1 MNIGRNVLI
10 WLVIL
15 VIGLVVLQSLFG
27 NSITSNSSK
36 IAISQFE
43 DLVDQGQVT
52 EVVIQ
57 GTTASGGS
65 AAGRR
70 FTAEIPPGGM
80 ELFLS
85 KMDSSGITY
94 EYSPPSGFAFG
105 QLFAYLL
112 PILLLVGFWVFMM
125 RQMQGRGG
133 GGMGFGKS
141 KAKLLTQDMHRAMF
155 TDVAGVEEAKADVEE
170 IVDFLR
176 DPQKFQRLGGK
187 IPKGVLMV
195 GPPGT
200 GKTLLAKAIAG
211 EANVPFFTIS
221 GSDFVE
227 MFVGVGASRVRDMF
241 EQARKNA
248 PCIIFID
255 EIDAVGRARSTGMS
269 GGHEEREQTLN
280 QLLVEMDGF
289 EANEG
294 IILIAATNRADI
306 LDKALLRPGRF
317 DRQVQVNLPDS
328 IGREKIL
335 RIHTKGVPLGPD
347 IDLVRIAKGTPTFS
361 GADLANLVN
370 EAALLAARANKRV
383 VTQEDFENAKDKVT
397 MGPERR
403 SAVRTEEE
411 IELVA
416 YHEGGHAL
424 VGVHVPLRDK
434 LNKVTIIPRGGA
446 GGYAQFLPENDAAM
460 LKRKEQWKAE
470 LAMAYGGRIA
480 EEFIYGPEHVTAG
493 AISDIQMATQQAR
506 VMVERLGFSERLGL
520 RSFGADQS
528 DGMFGGMTKNYSD
541 DYAKIIDE
549 EVETLLKTAE
559 DTARQI
565 ISDNLDGLQR
575 LKEALIE
582 YETLSREEVE
592 AILRGDELTRESRR
606 VEPTRHAGDD
616 GGAPAPAAP
625 APKAASGTSALPG
638 IGGPATDG

>member
-1 MNIGRNVLI
+1 
-10 WLVIL
+10 
-15 VIGLVVLQSLFG
+15 
-27 NSITSNSSK
+27 
-36 IAISQFE
+36 
-43 DLVDQGQVT
+43 
-52 EVVIQ
+52 
-57 GTTASGGS
+57 
-65 AAGRR
+65 
-70 FTAEIPPGGM
+70 
-80 ELFLS
+80 
-85 KMDSSGITY
+85 
-94 EYSPPSGFAFG
+94 
-105 QLFAYLL
+105 
-112 PILLLVGFWVFMM
+112 
-125 RQMQGRGG
+125 
-133 GGMGFGKS
+133 
-141 KAKLLTQDMHRAMF
+141 
-155 TDVAGVEEAKADVEE
+155 
-170 IVDFLR
+170 
-176 DPQKFQRLGGK
+176 
-187 IPKGVLMV
+187 
-195 GPPGT
+195 
-200 GKTLLAKAIAG
+200 
-211 EANVPFFTIS
+211 
-221 GSDFVE
+221 
-227 MFVGVGASRVRDMF
+227 
-241 EQARKNA
+241 KNA

-255 EIDAVGRARSTGMS
+255 EIDAVGRARSMGMS

-335 RIHTKGVPLGPD
+335 GIHSKNVPLGPD
-347 IDLVRIAKGTPTFS
+347 VDLARIAKGTPTFS

-424 VGVHVPLRDK
+424 VGVNVPLRDK

-480 EEFIYGPEHVTAG
+480 EELIYGVDHVTAG

-520 RSFGADQS
+520 RAFGPDQS
-528 DGMFGGMTKNYSD
+528 EGMFGSMTKNYSD

-549 EVETLLKTAE
+549 EVEQILKTAE
-559 DTARQI
+559 TTAREI
-565 ISDNLDGLQR
+565 ISDNLEGLKR

-592 AILRGDELTRESRR
+592 AVLRGETLERESRR
-606 VEPTRHAGDD
+606 VEPTRHADSSETET
-616 GGAPAPAAP
+616 P
-625 APKAASGTSALPG
+625 APKPAPKPASGTSALPG
-638 IGGPATDG
+638 IGGPAADS

>member
-27 NSITSNSSK
+27 NSMTSNSSK

-57 GTTASGGS
+57 GTTASGGT

-255 EIDAVGRARSTGMS
+255 EIDAVGRGAFDGDVGRS
-269 GGHEEREQTLN
+269 
-280 QLLVEMDGF
+280 
-289 EANEG
+289 
-294 IILIAATNRADI
+294 
-306 LDKALLRPGRF
+306 
-317 DRQVQVNLPDS
+317 
-328 IGREKIL
+328 
-335 RIHTKGVPLGPD
+335 
-347 IDLVRIAKGTPTFS
+347 
-361 GADLANLVN
+361 
-370 EAALLAARANKRV
+370 
-383 VTQEDFENAKDKVT
+383 
-397 MGPERR
+397 
-403 SAVRTEEE
+403 
-411 IELVA
+411 
-416 YHEGGHAL
+416 
-424 VGVHVPLRDK
+424 
-434 LNKVTIIPRGGA
+434 
-446 GGYAQFLPENDAAM
+446 
-460 LKRKEQWKAE
+460 
-470 LAMAYGGRIA
+470 
-480 EEFIYGPEHVTAG
+480 
-493 AISDIQMATQQAR
+493 
-506 VMVERLGFSERLGL
+506 
-520 RSFGADQS
+520 
-528 DGMFGGMTKNYSD
+528 
-541 DYAKIIDE
+541 
-549 EVETLLKTAE
+549 
-559 DTARQI
+559 
-565 ISDNLDGLQR
+565 
-575 LKEALIE
+575 
-582 YETLSREEVE
+582 
-592 AILRGDELTRESRR
+592 
-606 VEPTRHAGDD
+606 
-616 GGAPAPAAP
+616 
-625 APKAASGTSALPG
+625 
-638 IGGPATDG
+638 

>member
-27 NSITSNSSK
+27 NSISNNSSK
-36 IAISQFE
+36 VAISQFE
-43 DLVDQGQVT
+43 ELVDQGQVT

-57 GTTASGGS
+57 GTTASGGT

-85 KMDSSGITY
+85 KLDKSGITY

-112 PILLLVGFWVFMM
+112 PILLLVGFWLFMM

-133 GGMGFGKS
+133 GMGFGRS
-141 KAKLLTQDMHRAMF
+141 KAKLLTQDMHRATF
-155 TDVAGVEEAKADVEE
+155 NDVAGVEEAKADVEE

-255 EIDAVGRARSTGMS
+255 EIDAVGRARSMGMS

-335 RIHTKGVPLGPD
+335 NIHTKGVPLGPD
-347 IDLVRIAKGTPTFS
+347 VDLARIAKGTPTFS

-370 EAALLAARANKRV
+370 EAALLAARSNKRV

-480 EEFIYGPEHVTAG
+480 EEYIYGADHVTAG

-520 RSFGADQS
+520 RAFGADQS
-528 DGMFGGMTKNYSD
+528 GGMFGGMTKDYSD

-549 EVETLLKTAE
+549 EVEQLLKTAE
-559 DTARQI
+559 QTARTI
-565 ISDNLDGLQR
+565 ISENLDGLQR

-592 AILRGDELTRESRR
+592 AVLRGEELNRESRR
-606 VEPTRHAGDD
+606 VEPTRHGDD
-616 GGAPAPAAP
+616 DSDTPAAPAAP
-625 APKAASGTSALPG
+625 APKPAFGTSALPG
-638 IGGPATDG
+638 IGGPASDG

>member
-27 NSITSNSSK
+27 NSITNNSSK

-43 DLVDQGQVT
+43 ELVDQGQVT

-57 GTTASGGS
+57 GTTASGGT

-80 ELFLS
+80 ELFLT
-85 KMDSSGITY
+85 KLDSSGITY

-112 PILLLVGFWVFMM
+112 PILLLVGFWIFMM

-133 GGMGFGKS
+133 GGMGFGRS
-141 KAKLLTQDMHRAMF
+141 KAKLLTQDMHRATF
-155 TDVAGVEEAKADVEE
+155 SDVAGVEEAKADVEE

-255 EIDAVGRARSTGMS
+255 EIDAVGRSRSMGMS

-317 DRQVQVNLPDS
+317 DRQVQVNLPDAM
-328 IGREKIL
+328 GREKIL

-347 IDLVRIAKGTPTFS
+347 IDLARIAKGTPTFS

-370 EAALLAARANKRV
+370 EAALLAARSNKRV

-424 VGVHVPLRDK
+424 VGVTVPLRDK

-480 EEFIYGPEHVTAG
+480 EEFIYGSEHVTAG

-520 RSFGADQS
+520 RAFGADQG
-528 DGMFGGMTKNYSD
+528 DGMFSGMTKNYSD

-549 EVETLLKTAE
+549 EVELLLKTAE
-559 DTARQI
+559 DSARQI
-565 ISDNLDGLQR
+565 IGGNLDGLQR

-592 AILRGDELTRESRR
+592 AVLRGEELTRESRR
-606 VEPTRHAGDD
+606 VEPTRWSGDD
-616 GGAPAPAAP
+616 DDTPAPAP

-638 IGGPATDG
+638 IGGPAADG

>member
-27 NSITSNSSK
+27 NSITNNSSK

-43 DLVDQGQVT
+43 ELVDQGQVT

-57 GTTASGGS
+57 GTTASGGT

-80 ELFLS
+80 ELFLT
-85 KMDSSGITY
+85 KLDSSGITY

-112 PILLLVGFWVFMM
+112 PILLLVGFWIFMM

-133 GGMGFGKS
+133 GGMGFGRS
-141 KAKLLTQDMHRAMF
+141 KAKLLSQDMHRATF
-155 TDVAGVEEAKADVEE
+155 SDVAGVEEAKADVEE

-221 GSDFVE
+221 GSDVVE
-227 MFVGVGASRVRDMF
+227 MFVVVGASRVRDMF

-255 EIDAVGRARSTGMS
+255 EIDAVGRSRSMGMS

-317 DRQVQVNLPDS
+317 DRQVQVNLPDAM
-328 IGREKIL
+328 GREKIL

-347 IDLVRIAKGTPTFS
+347 IDLARIAKGTPTFS

-370 EAALLAARANKRV
+370 EAALLAARSNKRV

-424 VGVHVPLRDK
+424 VGVNVPLRDK

-480 EEFIYGPEHVTAG
+480 EEFIYGSEHVTAG

-520 RSFGADQS
+520 RAFGADQG
-528 DGMFGGMTKNYSD
+528 DGMFSGMTKNYSD

-549 EVETLLKTAE
+549 EVELLLKTAE
-559 DTARQI
+559 DSARQI
-565 ISDNLDGLQR
+565 IGGNLDGLQR

-592 AILRGDELTRESRR
+592 AVLRGEELTRESRR
-606 VEPTRHAGDD
+606 VEPTRWSGDD
-616 GGAPAPAAP
+616 DDTPAPAP

-638 IGGPATDG
+638 IGGPAADG

>member
-27 NSITSNSSK
+27 NTINSNSSK

-57 GTTASGGS
+57 GTTATGSS

-70 FTAEIPPGGM
+70 FTAEIPPGGE
-80 ELFLS
+80 ELFIS
-85 KMDSSGITY
+85 KLDSSGITY

-133 GGMGFGKS
+133 GGMGFGRS
-141 KAKLLTQDMHRAMF
+141 KAKLLTQDMHRATF
-155 TDVAGVEEAKADVEE
+155 ADVAGVEEAKADVEE

-255 EIDAVGRARSTGMS
+255 EIDAVGRARSMGMS

-347 IDLVRIAKGTPTFS
+347 IDLARIAKGTPTFS

-520 RSFGADQS
+520 RAFGPDQGE
-528 DGMFGGMTKNYSD
+528 GMFGGMTKNYSD

-549 EVETLLKTAE
+549 EVELLLRTAE
-559 DTARQI
+559 DSARQI
-565 ISDNLDGLQR
+565 IGDNLDGLQR

-592 AILRGDELTRESRR
+592 AVLRGEALTRESRR
-606 VEPTRHAGDD
+606 VEPTRHADNSDD
-616 GGAPAPAAP
+616 DTPSPAP

-638 IGGPATDG
+638 IGGPASDG